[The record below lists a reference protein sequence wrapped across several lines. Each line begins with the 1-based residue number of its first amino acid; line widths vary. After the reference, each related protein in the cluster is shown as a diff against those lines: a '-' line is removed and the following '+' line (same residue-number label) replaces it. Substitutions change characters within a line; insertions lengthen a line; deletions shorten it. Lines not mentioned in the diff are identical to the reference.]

1 MQGLGRR
8 PLLLL
13 PWLLPGSGA
22 LGAGA
27 SGPAAEAPG
36 SAPGSAPGPIMAELS
51 AYMAAA
57 TSRPLPEAVAEAARH
72 HLLDT
77 FAAMVSGAGL
87 LPGRQAHRYARAQG
101 GSGPATIA
109 AAVLACLPAE
119 AGAGERHAG
128 ACGRDR

>member
-1 MQGLGRR
+1 
-8 PLLLL
+8 
-13 PWLLPGSGA
+13 
-22 LGAGA
+22 
-27 SGPAAEAPG
+27 
-36 SAPGSAPGPIMAELS
+36 MAELS

-101 GSGPATIA
+101 A
-109 AAVLACLPAE
+109 AAAPRPSPPPASPACRP
-119 AGAGERHAG
+119 R
-128 ACGRDR
+128 RRW